1 MTQTQDSQDWTTYA
15 KWIVA
20 LVVLGMMLDGLDAQ
34 LLGLAIPSLIRDW
47 GVTRADL
54 TPVTAG
60 SLVGMALGAA
70 FGGWFG
76 DRVGR
81 RRALISS
88 LALFG
93 LATGIASQVH
103 GLLPFGLL
111 RALAGVG
118 LGAALPNGTALI
130 AEFTPLRHRSLG
142 ASIAMLSQP
151 VGSMVAGLLAASI
164 LESSGWRTL
173 FLIGGVAPVAVAL
186 LYLRALP
193 ESPGYLAGRA
203 QNTSTAS
210 PRALLTADLRRDTL
224 LMWVACFM
232 ALLALYTMLSWGPA
246 MLAASGYP
254 LGFAGSVVTSFSVG
268 GMVGSLAVGFLCRT
282 AGSRTAQ
289 AVIGAVGI
297 ASALV
302 LCLLFGRGQ
311 PSQTLVLMLMSGIG
325 FSAAG
330 SQTTLYVLS
339 THLYPTWL
347 RATGIGVMLGI
358 GRLGAVGSAWAGSA
372 ALDLGGAVAFFLLF
386 AAAVAV
392 ATIGCACISRPVRPV
407 SSHAESEHGA

>member
-1 MTQTQDSQDWTTYA
+1 MTQSHGSLDWTAYT
-15 KWIVA
+15 KWIVG

-60 SLVGMALGAA
+60 SLVGMALGAT

-81 RRALISS
+81 RTGLICS
-88 LALFG
+88 LLLFG
-93 LATGIASQVH
+93 LATGIASQLH
-103 GLLPFGLL
+103 GLLLFGVL
-111 RALAGVG
+111 RAVAGMG

-130 AEFTPLRHRSLG
+130 AEFTPVRHRSMG

-151 VGSMVAGLLAASI
+151 VGSMIAGVLAAAI
-164 LESSGWRTL
+164 LESAGWRTL
-173 FLIGGVAPVAVAL
+173 FIIGGIAPLAVAL
-186 LYLRALP
+186 LYWRALP
-193 ESPGYLAGRA
+193 ESPAYLAARG
-203 QNTSTAS
+203 TETPTAS
-210 PRALLTADLRRDTL
+210 PRSLLTLELRRDTV

-246 MLAASGYP
+246 MLAAAGYP

-268 GMVGSLAVGFLCRT
+268 GIVGSLVVGVLCRR

-289 AVIGAVGI
+289 AVIGSVGI
-297 ASALV
+297 AAATV
-302 LCLLFGRGQ
+302 LCLLFAHGQ
-311 PSQTLVLMLMSGIG
+311 PPQGAVLALMAGIG

-347 RATGIGVMLGI
+347 RATGIGVMLGL
-358 GRLGAVGSAWAGSA
+358 GRLGAVASSWAGA
-372 ALDLGGAVAFFLLF
+372 ASLDLGGPIAFFVLF
-386 AAAVAV
+386 ALAVAV
-392 ATIGCACISRPVRPV
+392 ATLACALVSRPVVAGTAQPAAKR
-407 SSHAESEHGA
+407 

>member
-1 MTQTQDSQDWTTYA
+1 MTQSHGSPDWTPYT
-15 KWIVA
+15 KWIVG

-60 SLVGMALGAA
+60 SLVGMALGAT

-81 RRALISS
+81 RTGLICS
-88 LALFG
+88 LLLFG
-93 LATGIASQVH
+93 LATGIASQLHDLV
-103 GLLPFGLL
+103 PFGVL
-111 RALAGVG
+111 RAFAGMG

-130 AEFTPLRHRSLG
+130 AEFTPLRHRSMG

-151 VGSMVAGLLAASI
+151 VGSMVAGVLAAAV
-164 LESSGWRTL
+164 LESAGWRTL
-173 FLIGGVAPVAVAL
+173 FIIGGITPLAVAL
-186 LYLRALP
+186 LYWRALP
-193 ESPGYLAGRA
+193 ESPAYLAGRGEA
-203 QNTSTAS
+203 SASAS
-210 PRALLTADLRRDTL
+210 PSALLEPALRGDTL

-246 MLAASGYP
+246 MLAAAGYP
-254 LGFAGSVVTSFSVG
+254 LGFAGRVVTSFSIG
-268 GMVGSLAVGFLCRT
+268 GIVGSLVVGLLCRKS
-282 AGSRTAQ
+282 GSRTAQ
-289 AVIGAVGI
+289 AVIGSVGI
-297 ASALV
+297 AAATV
-302 LCLLFGRGQ
+302 LCLLFARGQ
-311 PSQTLVLMLMSGIG
+311 PSQAAVLALMAGIG

-347 RATGIGVMLGI
+347 RATGIGVMLGL
-358 GRLGAVGSAWAGSA
+358 GRLGAVASSWAGAA
-372 ALDLGGAVAFFLLF
+372 ALDLGGPIAFFVLF

-392 ATIGCACISRPVRPV
+392 ATLACALVSRPVVADTTQPDV
-407 SSHAESEHGA
+407 KL

>member
-1 MTQTQDSQDWTTYA
+1 MTQTQNSPDWTTYA

-47 GVTRADL
+47 GVTRGDL

-60 SLVGMALGAA
+60 SLVGMALGAT

-81 RRALISS
+81 RTGLICS
-88 LALFG
+88 LLLFG
-93 LATGIASQVH
+93 LATGIASQVQ
-103 GLLPFGLL
+103 GLGLFGVL
-111 RALAGVG
+111 RAFAGMG

-151 VGSMVAGLLAASI
+151 VGSMVAGVLAAVV
-164 LESSGWRTL
+164 LESAGWRAL
-173 FLIGGVAPVAVAL
+173 FIIGGIAPLAVAL
-186 LYLRALP
+186 LYWFALP
-193 ESPGYLAGRA
+193 ESPSYLAGRGE
-203 QNTSTAS
+203 QSSGAS
-210 PRALLTADLRRDTL
+210 PRSLLTPELRRDTM

-246 MLAASGYP
+246 MLAAAGYP

-268 GMVGSLAVGFLCRT
+268 GMVGSLVVGLVCRKS
-282 AGSRTAQ
+282 GSRAAQ
-289 AVIGAVGI
+289 ALIGTVGI
-297 ASALV
+297 AAALV
-302 LCLLFGRGQ
+302 LCALFSRGQ
-311 PSQTLVLMLMSGIG
+311 PSQAAVLALMSGIG

-347 RATGIGVMLGI
+347 RATGIGVMLGL
-358 GRLGAVGSAWAGSA
+358 GRLGAVASSWAGA
-372 ALDLGGAVAFFLLF
+372 ASLDMGGPIAFFVLF

-392 ATIGCACISRPVRPV
+392 ATLACRLVSRPVVADPV
-407 SSHAESEHGA
+407 RSVPNR